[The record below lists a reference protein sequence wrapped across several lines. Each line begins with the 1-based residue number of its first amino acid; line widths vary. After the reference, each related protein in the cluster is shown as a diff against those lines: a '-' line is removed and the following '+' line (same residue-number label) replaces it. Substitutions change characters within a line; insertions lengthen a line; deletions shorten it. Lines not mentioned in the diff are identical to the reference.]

1 MVGCITCFAC
11 QEASQDPNDM
21 CDQCAWAKDEEKK
34 CTECGQY
41 GRVNHRGVCDFCIDP
56 YGYSAL
62 MELVELE
69 EAILKEQE

>member
-1 MVGCITCFAC
+1 MTHT
-11 QEASQDPNDM
+11 SMKDS
-21 CDQCAWAKDEEKK
+21 DEEKK

-41 GRVNHRGVCDFCIDP
+41 GKVNHRGVCEFCIDP

-62 MELVELE
+62 MQLVELE

>member
-1 MVGCITCFAC
+1 MPTVVNTITALLKRKVGTERIGMSSD
-11 QEASQDPNDM
+11 E
-21 CDQCAWAKDEEKK
+21 EEKK

-41 GRVNHRGVCDFCIDP
+41 GKVNHRGVCEFCIDP